1 VRRALSL
8 GMPEGFAAGERDLAA
23 GVLER
28 TGGRGADAVI
38 VTAAG
43 GDASLLNRA
52 FDACRKKGRV
62 VLVGDVPIRIQRDK
76 IYKKE
81 LDFHISTS
89 YGPGRYDPDYE
100 EKGRDYPFAYVR
112 WTEARNLEEVLRL
125 IEAGSLAVR
134 PLIDAVYPIE
144 KAGDAYASLASESR
158 PVGVLLDFHS
168 SEPAGTRDVSYAP
181 RRAASPAAPG
191 VLRAGVIGYGSY
203 FRSVLLP
210 LLREHAGFALEAVC
224 ARTGLTVRGAV
235 ERDGFTRGYTDYRH
249 ILSDP
254 AIDVVYVATRH
265 DLHYPIARAAIEAGK
280 KVFVEKPMTMTAE
293 EGRELARLVAERNG
307 LLTVGF
313 NRRFSPH
320 AAALK
325 KLLGPVAAPK
335 TLLYRVN
342 AGSLP
347 QDHWLFDPAEGGGRL
362 LGEGVHFFDFFAFL
376 AGAEPA
382 RVHAASPPGRQD
394 EAVVTLEFADGSVGT
409 LVYAGDGAPEAGKE
423 RVEVFGGGAAFVI
436 DDFRSLEVYGIS
448 AKGMKTSR
456 IEKGQKEQL
465 ENFYRAIRGEADLG
479 VTAQDGF
486 RATWCAEQARL
497 SQSK

>member
-1 VRRALSL
+1 
-8 GMPEGFAAGERDLAA
+8 
-23 GVLER
+23 
-28 TGGRGADAVI
+28 
-38 VTAAG
+38 
-43 GDASLLNRA
+43 
-52 FDACRKKGRV
+52 
-62 VLVGDVPIRIQRDK
+62 
-76 IYKKE
+76 
-81 LDFHISTS
+81 
-89 YGPGRYDPDYE
+89 
-100 EKGRDYPFAYVR
+100 
-112 WTEARNLEEVLRL
+112 
-125 IEAGSLAVR
+125 
-134 PLIDAVYPIE
+134 
-144 KAGDAYASLASESR
+144 
-158 PVGVLLDFHS
+158 
-168 SEPAGTRDVSYAP
+168 
-181 RRAASPAAPG
+181 
-191 VLRAGVIGYGSY
+191 
-203 FRSVLLP
+203 
-210 LLREHAGFALEAVC
+210 
-224 ARTGLTVRGAV
+224 V

-362 LGEGVHFFDFFAFL
+362 LGEGVHFFDFLAFL